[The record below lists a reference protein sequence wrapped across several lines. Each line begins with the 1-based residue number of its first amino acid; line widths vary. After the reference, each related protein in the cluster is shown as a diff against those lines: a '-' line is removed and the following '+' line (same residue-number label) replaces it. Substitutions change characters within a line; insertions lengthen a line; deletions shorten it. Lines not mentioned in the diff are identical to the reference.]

1 MSIVWELETISTS
14 DMSRMTSKIC
24 NMIFVF
30 VYSNFFADY
39 LILYVKRL
47 GYAAKTAVLQ
57 VLFEILMA
65 ADRGDL
71 AALVLLDLTA
81 AFDTV
86 DHDILLQR
94 LKASF
99 GINGIGIGIALR
111 WFLVLPG
118 RTITVRTTWR
128 CQVNHRRAHL
138 WSECHRSQSWAP
150 YCSSRTLKI

>member
-30 VYSNFFADY
+30 VYSNFFADF

-99 GINGIGIGIALR
+99 GINGIGIALG
-111 WFLVLPG
+111 WFQSYLVG
-118 RTITVRTTWR
+118 
-128 CQVNHRRAHL
+128 
-138 WSECHRSQSWAP
+138 RSQYVRRGDAKSTIVVLICGVNATGVSLGP
-150 YCSSRTLKI
+150 HIVHHVH

>member
-30 VYSNFFADY
+30 VYSNFFADF

-99 GINGIGIGIALR
+99 GINGIGIGIDLG
-111 WFLVLPG
+111 WFQSYLVG
-118 RTITVRTTWR
+118 
-128 CQVNHRRAHL
+128 
-138 WSECHRSQSWAP
+138 RSQYVRRGDAKSTIVVLICGVNATGVSLGP
-150 YCSSRTLKI
+150 HIVHHVH